1 MIINHN
7 QHICDRCGKKIR
19 PNKVYD
25 LCTECDKYIEENYG
39 LHRKDSEERYD
50 IRLQSVTPVA
60 EEVE

>member
-25 LCTECDKYIEENYG
+25 LCPECDKYLEENYG
-39 LHRKDSEERYD
+39 LHRKDSEEKETGSD
-50 IRLQSVTPVA
+50 DNG
-60 EEVE
+60 E